1 MTRRQV
7 ELGILK
13 AGALRLAGLADLR
26 MIVGRESRSRIAA
39 VSGPGHA
46 ECLPG
51 GRIGPLGLPEN
62 ALDVAGRNTAAAPG
76 FFRGCGGR
84 AAEAHRVR
92 KHRFAG
98 MRWARS
104 GEAAGSLPG
113 AEPRLPPLVARS
125 NLGRAAGELD
135 CPGEARDPTS
145 TVVQSRAEPEVRIR
159 FPPAASPVQTVHSA
173 PGVSPCGFDMD
184 RPSRTGVPAGLLRRS
199 ERAHDWGLLHAVK
212 WLLRCRPNVTRVGA
226 PPGICVSSAEV
237 ARHHEMRRYENAF
250 HSSARLRRS
259 TSTRTWR
266 KILAISQATN

>member
-1 MTRRQV
+1 
-7 ELGILK
+7 
-13 AGALRLAGLADLR
+13 

-84 AAEAHRVR
+84 ATEAHRVR

-98 MRWARS
+98 MRWAHS

-135 CPGEARDPTS
+135 GAGEARDPTS
-145 TVVQSRAEPEVRIR
+145 TVVQSRDCGRDTHYWA
-159 FPPAASPVQTVHSA
+159 PPAQN
-173 PGVSPCGFDMD
+173 
-184 RPSRTGVPAGLLRRS
+184 RTCSFPAYGSHLGCLTAGLGLPYALRR
-199 ERAHDWGLLHAVK
+199 R
-212 WLLRCRPNVTRVGA
+212 
-226 PPGICVSSAEV
+226 
-237 ARHHEMRRYENAF
+237 
-250 HSSARLRRS
+250 
-259 TSTRTWR
+259 
-266 KILAISQATN
+266 